1 MSMDLSISYIEPS
14 DITELSEV
22 PQVFTVI
29 LDMHLYELFHF
40 ITLVEPVLL
49 KPKLLNCI
57 NIKELLGSSKVPLTL
72 SNTVNTIP
80 LPTI

>member
-1 MSMDLSISYIEPS
+1 MGMGLLLSDIEPF
-14 DITELSEV
+14 DITELTEV
-22 PQVFTVI
+22 PQVFTVV
-29 LDMHLYELFHF
+29 LHMHLYKLLHF